1 MIALKEKNKNLWSKR
16 RQKVHLNC
24 LDSDI
29 TQQELSP
36 QNLTERA
43 WLSRQR
49 VWYLP
54 CRLTISWC
62 NTLSSFCLHLEKRNQ
77 VINCLNKDCAQHL
90 GLCEFSTVW
99 ISRSL
104 KRGWAEV
111 MAVPCLSGVLRCRIW
126 KPEGI
131 KEVPKNGI
139 THLWMS
145 VDAFIPPSVWGLS
158 FYEHFYF
165 TE

>member
-1 MIALKEKNKNLWSKR
+1 M
-16 RQKVHLNC
+16 HLNC

-29 TQQELSP
+29 TQQEYVHKTLLIEPDCQGKGFEICLVDSLFPGAIPFFHLSVFI
-36 QNLTERA
+36 QK
-43 WLSRQR
+43 
-49 VWYLP
+49 
-54 CRLTISWC
+54 
-62 NTLSSFCLHLEKRNQ
+62 KRNQ
-77 VINCLNKDCAQHL
+77 VIICLNKDCARCLH
-90 GLCEFSTVW
+90 LCEFHAVW

-111 MAVPCLSGVLRCRIW
+111 ITVPWLPGVLCCRIW

-139 THLWMS
+139 TNLWMS

-158 FYEHFYF
+158 FSGHFYF
-165 TE
+165 TEYPP